1 MKAITLVGAT
11 PNRIAI
17 LYDVLAEAGPEGI
30 DRARLSALI
39 GPSNLARS
47 AGAGEDNAF
56 TDCLNAGEE
65 LGVFQVADGAVRLT
79 SLDGERPSFLAL
91 AEARAVEEPET
102 VDVPTGWLAG
112 AIAWMLCQDPR
123 QPLPWSGSAAVMRL
137 KRDVSGA
144 RDFGMTNDS
153 RYQQAVYWAKA
164 LGYVDRMP
172 MPDDAV
178 IPDPTAAIL
187 RRLPSLLPE
196 GSEQPV
202 RIFLADLALNCP
214 VLDGGRLRAEV
225 EAASSSITRE
235 SSTLSAS
242 LSLALLRLK
251 HRGVLKLSYLDDGQA
266 VYIDG
271 LDGGRASHITR
282 LRG

>member
-1 MKAITLVGAT
+1 MKAIRLLGAT
-11 PNRIAI
+11 PNRTAI
-17 LYDVLAEAGPEGI
+17 LYDVLAEAAPEGI
-30 DRARLSALI
+30 DRDRLSAMI

-47 AGAGEDNAF
+47 EGAGDDNAF
-56 TDCLNAGEE
+56 RDCLNAGEE
-65 LGVFQVADGAVRLT
+65 LGLFQIVDGAVRLT
-79 SLDGERPSFLAL
+79 PLDGKRPGFLEL
-91 AEARAVEEPET
+91 VDARAVEDPET

-137 KRDVSGA
+137 KREVGGA
-144 RDFGMTNDS
+144 RDFGMAGDE
-153 RYQQAVYWAKA
+153 RYQQAVYWARA

-172 MPDDAV
+172 MPDSVV

-187 RRLPSLLPE
+187 RRLPALLPE
-196 GSEQPV
+196 GSEQPI
-202 RIFLADLALNCP
+202 RIFLADLALSCP

-225 EAASSSITRE
+225 EAASSITRE